1 MGKNNLIYA
10 AGERARARARAHVCM
25 GLSCCKGR
33 YETKIAGKYYLAT
46 VVI

>member
-10 AGERARARARAHVCM
+10 ARERARARVCM